1 RGGAAPAAGA
11 VVGSGE
17 GGAVARAGAVPLGV
31 SAQGWSAMTFPAPDA
46 CALGIRDETLS
57 AWRDGLAPA
66 AMAQRL
72 EAHVAG
78 CAACGARLGAFDAVR
93 RTLLTQR

>member
-1 RGGAAPAAGA
+1 
-11 VVGSGE
+11 
-17 GGAVARAGAVPLGV
+17 
-31 SAQGWSAMTFPAPDA
+31 MTLPAPDA

-66 AMAQRL
+66 AVAQRL

-93 RTLLTQR
+93 RTLLTQRMPDVQEQVWRALQPRLVSHEPHG